1 MSGLFWQISF
11 DPQTLAVFLF
21 ELLLL
26 LALIVFILFLNSELK
41 FSFVR
46 KKTPPDS
53 FLYILQSLILDTL
66 TLQK

>member
-1 MSGLFWQISF
+1 MSSLLWQLSF
-11 DPQTLAVFLF
+11 DPQTLVVILL

-26 LALIVFILFLNSELK
+26 LALTVFILFLNSELK

-46 KKTPPDS
+46 KMTPPDS